1 MQFDR
6 AFRYLVCFT
15 VLSYIGCVGL
25 IWACHNNGNW
35 TYFKIQQQTIM
46 GVSWWRIRSRSWII
60 MLSFGYS
67 IHLHSRKVIGQTVPS
82 NRNPLI
88 THPCQRVEPP
98 RGCKSKC
105 FHVCDPLTSSAPN
118 QYDKN
123 IYIYI
128 FPAFVAEGCLRCF
141 HVMTWHQ
148 HGLSC
153 WWKRSLQTPL
163 LQQETLHLI
172 ALRED
177 SDLQS
182 QLEVRLPK
190 FMWTA
195 KGWNSFL
202 LLLNEYMY
210 IHIYI

>member
-128 FPAFVAEGCLRCF
+128 YISSICCWRVPSVLSRDDMTPAWV
-141 HVMTWHQ
+141 V
-148 HGLSC
+148 
-153 WWKRSLQTPL
+153 L
-163 LQQETLHLI
+163 LVETLL
-172 ALRED
+172 ANAAVATGNSSFDCSTRRLRPSISIGGSSPEIH
-177 SDLQS
+177 
-182 QLEVRLPK
+182 VNCKRLK
-190 FMWTA
+190 QFFA
-195 KGWNSFL
+195 AA
-202 LLLNEYMY
+202 
-210 IHIYI
+210 